1 MLEGTDS
8 AISISWVV
16 LKHPIGD
23 QYVKTET
30 EKSLLWTQIEFT
42 AKNKSQLGGKQTLHA
57 PSKKAILLLG
67 THLLRSPVDSARL
80 AYKLEFRS

>member
-8 AISISWVV
+8 EISISWVV
-16 LKHPIGD
+16 LRHPIGG
-23 QYVKTET
+23 QYVKTE
-30 EKSLLWTQIEFT
+30 KSLLLTEIEFT
-42 AKNKSQLGGKQTLHA
+42 AKNKSQLGEQQTLHA